1 MLSVK
6 HEHVF
11 PEDTLDLFS
20 ILHHWMSF
28 VQVRVTAAV
37 AISAAKRFRLKL
49 DVPVAMLRVSAVHY
63 ANTSCD
69 RTHHGSTS
77 RQGTCRLTSTNCQLH
92 SHLYQRSGRGDG
104 HASHRASHIPVR
116 LYASISYSQSS
127 YSRSEDLPPASR
139 VRRGAC
145 LHSRKVAF
153 IPVLNE
159 LQTKKRTKE
168 QQRKS
173 SPSRAALD
181 ASMHHASNTRSCELP
196 DFACSNPATIHD
208 PKQ

>member
-1 MLSVK
+1 M
-6 HEHVF
+6 EARA
-11 PEDTLDLFS
+11 D
-20 ILHHWMSF
+20 
-28 VQVRVTAAV
+28 RG
-37 AISAAKRFRLKL
+37 
-49 DVPVAMLRVSAVHY
+49 PV
-63 ANTSCD
+63 
-69 RTHHGSTS
+69 
-77 RQGTCRLTSTNCQLH
+77 RLTCTNCQLH

-173 SPSRAALD
+173 SPSQAALD

-196 DFACSNPATIHD
+196 DFACPNPATIHD
-208 PKQ
+208 PKQQRIPIIASSIPF

>member
-1 MLSVK
+1 MKAFFSIWRRRSEVSMLSVK

-49 DVPVAMLRVSAVHY
+49 DVLVAMLRVSAVHY

-77 RQGTCRLTSTNCQLH
+77 RQGTCPSHKYQL
-92 SHLYQRSGRGDG
+92 SAAFTPLPKE
-104 HASHRASHIPVR
+104 RAR
-116 LYASISYSQSS
+116 
-127 YSRSEDLPPASR
+127 
-139 VRRGAC
+139 
-145 LHSRKVAF
+145 
-153 IPVLNE
+153 
-159 LQTKKRTKE
+159 
-168 QQRKS
+168 
-173 SPSRAALD
+173 
-181 ASMHHASNTRSCELP
+181 
-196 DFACSNPATIHD
+196 
-208 PKQ
+208 